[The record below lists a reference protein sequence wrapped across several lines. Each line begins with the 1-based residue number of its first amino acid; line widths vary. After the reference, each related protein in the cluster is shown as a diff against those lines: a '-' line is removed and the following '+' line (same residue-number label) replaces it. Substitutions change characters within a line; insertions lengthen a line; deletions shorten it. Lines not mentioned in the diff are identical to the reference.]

1 MFMKP
6 FYVSI
11 QRRKTRHAVVTNR
24 FMTNTHGVPRVV
36 LSQLKKSSKC
46 FIRLNSDS
54 RENMTFFFTF
64 RTNRD
69 TTEEIELDVSRLK
82 I

>member
-6 FYVSI
+6 FYESI
-11 QRRKTRHAVVTNR
+11 QRRKTRHAVTNR

-64 RTNRD
+64 RTNSD
-69 TTEEIELDVSRLK
+69 TTEEIGLDVSRLK